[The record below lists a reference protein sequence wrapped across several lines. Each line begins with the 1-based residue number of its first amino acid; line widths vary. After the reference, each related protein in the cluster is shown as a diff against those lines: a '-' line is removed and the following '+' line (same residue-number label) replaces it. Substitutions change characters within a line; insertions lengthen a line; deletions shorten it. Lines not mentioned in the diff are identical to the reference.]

1 MDSTRK
7 LVEGV
12 FGPGRQHESFTCKG
26 EIGIFSSPWAIG
38 IWFSHAYVAIKSRRK
53 KKVHLTQVRPVELY
67 SQLRAAKWKNQ
78 SWISQMPAKTF
89 ARSSL
94 IQNKQSLKTRYFAM
108 IYSMRLVEVY
118 KAKRS
123 PSFSG
128 YVSTDMSVCR
138 NSSHLQCYETQV
150 IDRQCQPRLEK
161 FHPCDEDTSTARL
174 FCGVQTI
181 CSKNLNHL
189 LQASTILLF
198 SWPCTTC
205 TSRSLH
211 AK

>member
-1 MDSTRK
+1 MEESELNITDASQEICQVLIDTEQTIPKDSLFRDD
-7 LVEGV
+7 LFDE
-12 FGPGRQHESFTCKG
+12 TC
-26 EIGIFSSPWAIG
+26 
-38 IWFSHAYVAIKSRRK
+38 
-53 KKVHLTQVRPVELY
+53 Q
-67 SQLRAAKWKNQ
+67 
-78 SWISQMPAKTF
+78 
-89 ARSSL
+89 
-94 IQNKQSLKTRYFAM
+94 
-108 IYSMRLVEVY
+108 VY

-198 SWPCTTC
+198 LWPCTTC